1 MQDDGDT
8 VIVYLVTSN
17 IHGCQN
23 DTDKVTFIT
32 YVDPIADFTIS
43 DTAGCH
49 ILTVDVDTT
58 GISTDGEYVTG
69 NYIKT
74 VLSDYH

>member
-1 MQDDGDT
+1 MQNDGDT

-32 YVDPIADFTIS
+32 YVAS
-43 DTAGCH
+43 YC
-49 ILTVDVDTT
+49 
-58 GISTDGEYVTG
+58 
-69 NYIKT
+69 
-74 VLSDYH
+74 